1 MGYNVNDNE
10 KGLRTSLRIPKRI
23 ARIIEEV
30 INHRIDN
37 EEDELPINRSAVA
50 IEMMGIGALVLK
62 KGLKDDSQIQK
73 AYSKEFEIVIKL
85 LLTCEHFARMTATNT
100 GETDYNVDSPELV
113 EIRQRIAEMA
123 KNLLP

>member
-23 ARIIEEV
+23 ARTIEEV

-62 KGLKDDSQIQK
+62 K
-73 AYSKEFEIVIKL
+73 V
-85 LLTCEHFARMTATNT
+85 
-100 GETDYNVDSPELV
+100 
-113 EIRQRIAEMA
+113 
-123 KNLLP
+123 